1 MEGAI
6 SPGRANALSDPAQ
19 GWKEHGLIVPGDTGV
34 AVTID
39 ILWFDHTGLGLR
51 ARGGGDLVGFYLA
64 GPDRRFHP
72 AIAKL
77 DGHTV
82 VASCT
87 AVPVPVA
94 VRYAWGN
101 DPPNNLVNSAGL
113 PASPFRSDNWPDA
126 VMPKF

>member
-1 MEGAI
+1 MRRAVLFLLA
-6 SPGRANALSDPAQ
+6 ANAALLADVKLPALISDNMVIQRDAPVRIFGKAD
-19 GWKEHGLIVPGDTGV
+19 PGE
-34 AVTID
+34 AVT
-39 ILWFDHTGLGLR
+39 
-51 ARGGGDLVGFYLA
+51 V
-64 GPDRRFHP
+64 RFHP